1 MEFLA
6 AMGLGGLLIAGLE
19 RWLRRKDQIADRQY
33 REMREAYAG
42 LLKALSDTPDPSGL
56 LLNQTEGDVHYWVSR
71 ILLVCPKDAV
81 EFWFNSANR
90 SRTSMLANRDAI
102 ILNMRN
108 DLERQN

>member
-42 LLKALSDTPDPSGL
+42 LLKALNDPPDLGEIGL
-56 LLNQTEGDVHYWVSR
+56 IQTEGSLRYWVSR
-71 ILLVCPKDAV
+71 IILVCPTDAV
-81 EFWFNSANR
+81 EYWFNATNR
-90 SRTSMLANRDAI
+90 SRSSMVANRDAI

-108 DLERQN
+108 DLQLHK